1 MVVERL
7 KTGERAVG
15 TMIRVVR
22 NPAIAWIVRNGGL
35 DFLMYDAEHG
45 SYDTERWADTFALC
59 RAAGVGGFIRVPE
72 LSRAW
77 VSKALDTG
85 ADGVMV
91 PMLDTVE
98 QAERF
103 VEWAKYPPVGG
114 RGFGSL
120 GGHTNYAAI
129 AGSPADFTATSNR
142 HTLTIAQIE
151 TGTGVANVDAIA
163 ALPGID
169 ALLVG
174 PNDLALSLGVAGDLM
189 GDTVHDAI
197 GRVAAAAKSH
207 GKVFGL
213 HAPDALLERWIPEG
227 CTLVM
232 SGLDAAVLGAGFAS
246 IAAKFAERGLR
257 GAADA

>member
-7 KTGERAVG
+7 KAGERAVG
-15 TMIRVVR
+15 TMIRIVR
-22 NPAIAWIVRNGGL
+22 NPAIAWIVRNSGL

-72 LSRAW
+72 LSRAC
-77 VSKALDTG
+77 VSKALDAG

-91 PMLDTVE
+91 PMLETVE

-103 VEWAKYPPVGG
+103 VEWAKYSPVGG
-114 RGFGSL
+114 RGFGSV
-120 GGHTNYAAI
+120 GGHTNYGTV
-129 AGSPADFTATSNR
+129 AGNPADFMAASNR
-142 HTLTIAQIE
+142 QTLTIAQIE
-151 TGTGVANVDAIA
+151 TEAGVTNVDAIA
-163 ALPGID
+163 AIPGID

-174 PNDLALSLGVAGDLM
+174 PNDLALSLGVPGDLM
-189 GDTVHDAI
+189 GDTLDRAI
-197 GRVAAAAKSH
+197 GRVAAAAKRR

-213 HAPDALLERWIPEG
+213 HAPDALLEHWIPEG

-232 SGLDAAVLGAGFAS
+232 SGLDAAVLSAGFAS
-246 IAAKFAERGLR
+246 IATKFDRQESP
-257 GAADA
+257 GAGGA